1 MLASARMAREPATIS
16 ERHGNVKAEARRLA
30 ARSMEQ
36 LGHTMVTPD
45 MLSLSG
51 LGLCVAGGVAVYFED
66 RAWWLYLVGSVL
78 FVLGAVLD
86 ILDGALA
93 RAGGKGT
100 PFGAFLDSTLD
111 RLGEAFMLGAIA
123 LVFMREGREWA
134 VALAFAAIVG
144 SLLVSYT
151 RAKAESMGLSGEVGF
166 GSRAERVAILAI
178 GLGLGSVGGLP
189 WAVLVLS
196 VLAWTTA
203 IQRIL
208 HVRRQLLERAGAS

>member
-1 MLASARMAREPATIS
+1 MTRETPTLA
-16 ERHGNVKAEARRLA
+16 ERQGNMKAGARRLA

-36 LGHTMVTPD
+36 LGGTKVTPD
-45 MLSLSG
+45 MLSLAG
-51 LGLCVAGGVAVYFED
+51 LGFCVAGSVAVYFED
-66 RAWWLYLVGSVL
+66 RAWWLYLVGGAL

-111 RLGEAFMLGAIA
+111 RLGEAFMLGGVA
-123 LVFMREGREWA
+123 LVFVREGREWA
-134 VALAFAAIVG
+134 VAVTFAAVVG

-151 RAKAESMGLSGEVGF
+151 RAKAESMGLKGEVGF
-166 GSRAERVAILAI
+166 GSRAERVAILGI

-189 WAVLVLS
+189 WAVAALCALS
-196 VLAWTTA
+196 WITA
-203 IQRIL
+203 VQRIL
-208 HVRRQLLERAGAS
+208 FVRRQLIERRAP

>member
-1 MLASARMAREPATIS
+1 MARESTTLADKQ
-16 ERHGNVKAEARRLA
+16 GNMKAGARRLA

-36 LGHTMVTPD
+36 LGETKVTPD
-45 MLSLSG
+45 MLSLGG
-51 LGLCVAGGVAVYFED
+51 LALCIAGSVAVYFEY
-66 RAWWLYLVGSVL
+66 RYWWLYLVGGVL

-134 VALAFAAIVG
+134 VALTFAAVVG

-151 RAKAESMGLSGEVGF
+151 RAKAEGMGLQGEVGF
-166 GSRAERVAILAI
+166 GSRAERVAILGI

-189 WAVLVLS
+189 WAVLVLCA
-196 VLAWTTA
+196 LAWLTA

-208 HVRRQLLERAGAS
+208 HVRRQLIERSSAADGPRG

>member
-1 MLASARMAREPATIS
+1 MARQPTTRAAP
-16 ERHGNVKAEARRLA
+16 RGNYKDEARRIA
-30 ARSMEQ
+30 ARSMQQ
-36 LGHTMVTPD
+36 LGQTKVTPD

-51 LGLCVAGGVAVYFED
+51 LGLCVAGSVAVYFEY
-66 RAWWLYLVGSVL
+66 RAWWLYLVGAAL

-111 RLGEAFMLGAIA
+111 RLGEAVMLGAIA

-134 VALAFAAIVG
+134 VALAFAAAVG

-151 RAKAESMGLSGEVGF
+151 RAKAESIGLKGEVGF
-166 GSRAERVAILAI
+166 GSRAERVAILGI
-178 GLGLGSVGGLP
+178 GLALGSVGALP
-189 WAVLVLS
+189 WAVLALAA
-196 VLAWTTA
+196 LAWLTA
-203 IQRIL
+203 VQRVL
-208 HVRRQLLERAGAS
+208 YVRKQLIERTRS